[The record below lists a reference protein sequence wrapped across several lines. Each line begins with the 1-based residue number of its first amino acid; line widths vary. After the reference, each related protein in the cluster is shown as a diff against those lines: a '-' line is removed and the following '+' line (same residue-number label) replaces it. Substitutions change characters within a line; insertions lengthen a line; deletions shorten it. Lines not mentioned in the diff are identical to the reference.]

1 MGESPHAAEADDPA
15 ANAIADVPADTGMGA
30 GVVGTPGAL
39 ALSPDMSVQAST
51 RVMEYSEA
59 AGVNRLVLLVMAN
72 RAGGDFD
79 ECFAS
84 TDRIAFECRIDV
96 RTVQRAVKRLVSAGE
111 LTLVGIHPK
120 HRTNIYRV
128 MPAATVSMFPAAGVA
143 ESHPP
148 GATTP
153 PAPPERKEQGLG
165 LSVAS
170 ASHTPPLRAEGARPR
185 DELFEALAQV
195 ENADMT
201 ALTRSSRGKLNDA
214 TKQLRDIGATPKE
227 VVNKA
232 ATYRWMHPTWDLTA
246 QALVKHW
253 PNLNGS
259 AADTRP
265 TPDAGLDDSWLFE
278 GADDV

>member
-1 MGESPHAAEADDPA
+1 
-15 ANAIADVPADTGMGA
+15 V
-30 GVVGTPGAL
+30 
-39 ALSPDMSVQAST
+39 SVQAST

-111 LTLVGIHPK
+111 LTLVGIHPR

-128 MPAATVSMFPAAGVA
+128 MPAATVAMFPAAGVA

-148 GATTP
+148 GASTP
-153 PAPPERKEQGLG
+153 PAPPELKEQGLT

-170 ASHTPPLRAEGARPR
+170 SSSHPTLRAESARQR
-185 DELFEALAQV
+185 DRLFEALLDV
-195 ENADMT
+195 ENILPGDK
-201 ALTRSSRGKLNDA
+201 LTRSARGKLNSA
-214 TKQLRDIGATPKE
+214 AKQLREVDATADD
-227 VVNKA
+227 VRARA
-232 ATYRWMHPTWDLTA
+232 AIYRRKHPTWELTA
-246 QALVKHW
+246 PSLVKHW
-253 PNLNGS
+253 PSLNGS
-259 AADTRP
+259 TVDARP
-265 TPDAGLDDSWLFE
+265 TPDTGLDDSWLFE
-278 GADDV
+278 RAVERIEDA